1 YITNM
6 LYIKPVFSLTS
17 FLKLKPKVA
26 VTSQLIK
33 ETQDEQWSKGLFDY
47 YKTNF
52 AVETEWLVTQEFRV
66 GITPSFYIFNF
77 YNYKS
82 LASQKYGQE
91 LSSVGKDL
99 LNFIGIELNLD
110 CKINRYLSFNIY
122 TTQKKF
128 IDQYIVTMTGE
139 YSSDKRQD
147 VFSMLGVNFN
157 YPVKPAGP
165 TTLLTFLS
173 LQYSFNTSNQNHYDV
188 ERTKFVKNYYNYNEI
203 SFSPRIVFGFNTV
216 PLKLQCDYSLT
227 CRQYSERLVQNMQGN
242 YQNDKIKSITHYLS
256 LGLSFPL
263 TENFSVFIQQNC
275 AISNSNMKYEQ
286 VYKYNYTAY
295 NILAGVSFEY

>member
-1 YITNM
+1 MNKIWYLFFIMFVTHLHSAHTTLLITSQLLGGGYGFNKEGTSFGGKLNLSIIPAVKFKRSLLIPVYSLEYNGVKDVKELVGGGTLVQQYITNM

-26 VTSQLIK
+26 ATSQLIK

-66 GITPSFYIFNF
+66 GLTPSFYIFNF

-173 LQYSFNTSNQNHYDV
+173 LQYS
-188 ERTKFVKNYYNYNEI
+188 
-203 SFSPRIVFGFNTV
+203 
-216 PLKLQCDYSLT
+216 
-227 CRQYSERLVQNMQGN
+227 
-242 YQNDKIKSITHYLS
+242 
-256 LGLSFPL
+256 
-263 TENFSVFIQQNC
+263 
-275 AISNSNMKYEQ
+275 
-286 VYKYNYTAY
+286 
-295 NILAGVSFEY
+295 